1 MDLPRAHFPD
11 LVARLQQ
18 IPNRG
23 PTIRDAQASVPRV
36 LQRVKSIRELWLYKR
51 RPHLMEPTARQSQHL
66 PYHHLS
72 EVSQRPLIPA
82 IVSGWELVHH
92 VYVGKG
98 KGSRQ
103 LL

>member
-11 LVARLQQ
+11 LVTLLQQ
-18 IPNRG
+18 FLNRD
-23 PTIRDAQASVPRV
+23 PATRNAQASVPRV
-36 LQRVKSIRELWLYKR
+36 LQRVKSIKELWLYKQQ
-51 RPHLMEPTARQSQHL
+51 PHLMEPTARQSQHL

-72 EVSQRPLIPA
+72 VVSQRLLIPT
-82 IVSGWELVHH
+82 IVTGWELVHH
-92 VYVGKG
+92 VYVGRG